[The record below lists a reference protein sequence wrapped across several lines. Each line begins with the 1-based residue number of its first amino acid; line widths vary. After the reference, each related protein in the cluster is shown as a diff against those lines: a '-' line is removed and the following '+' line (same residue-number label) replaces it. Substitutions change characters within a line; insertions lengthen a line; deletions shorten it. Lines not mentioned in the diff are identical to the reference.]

1 MNKASQTSMLKK
13 DMLFSSFFF
22 FDKRII
28 SLIEKECSEK
38 ADKAHEKNYLKLTFS
53 SLCISFPVHNNG
65 GIRQQ
70 LNTLENLV
78 SSIKMENLS
87 FGRDAKQQPSQ
98 LNKASQTSTL
108 KKDMLFIYLFWIKE
122 NIIIRE
128 RSTKKADKKF
138 T

>member
-1 MNKASQTSMLKK
+1 M
-13 DMLFSSFFF
+13 
-22 FDKRII
+22 
-28 SLIEKECSEK
+28 
-38 ADKAHEKNYLKLTFS
+38 
-53 SLCISFPVHNNG
+53 HNNG